1 MPPFL
6 SSKCSFVISCCV
18 LELRS
23 CWFLLWTPR
32 QLSTTFFFLG
42 RGWLGF
48 PSLFVFTIVSP
59 ECTDSKI
66 GFSKHLLWLAVKH
79 TRKCLEENLLFLS
92 ETHFGSFKGKK
103 YKSRGYKQR
112 IEKGWKATS
121 SRLCFHTT
129 AALRT
134 FFFPPPKNVRLLW
147 RVSFRRLSNCWTDY
161 PLEVEWF
168 FFFFCKDGR

>member
-1 MPPFL
+1 MFWSFGRVGFFCGHQD
-6 SSKCSFVISCCV
+6 SSV
-18 LELRS
+18 
-23 CWFLLWTPR
+23 
-32 QLSTTFFFLG
+32 QLFFFLG

-103 YKSRGYKQR
+103 FKSRGYKQR

-121 SRLCFHTT
+121 SHLCFHTT

-134 FFFPPPKNVRLLW
+134 SFFPLLKMFSCYGEFLFEGSQI
-147 RVSFRRLSNCWTDY
+147 VGQITH
-161 PLEVEWF
+161 
-168 FFFFCKDGR
+168 